1 MVTRLGVFR
10 LMELHKNTWG
20 AMKIQAK
27 PFFPL
32 SKIAMA
38 MAVPSVP
45 ATGHTAGLYV
55 GATRTGYNAK

>member
-1 MVTRLGVFR
+1 
-10 LMELHKNTWG
+10 
-20 AMKIQAK
+20 MKIQAK

-32 SKIAMA
+32 SKTGMA

-45 ATGHTAGLYV
+45 ATDHTAGLYI